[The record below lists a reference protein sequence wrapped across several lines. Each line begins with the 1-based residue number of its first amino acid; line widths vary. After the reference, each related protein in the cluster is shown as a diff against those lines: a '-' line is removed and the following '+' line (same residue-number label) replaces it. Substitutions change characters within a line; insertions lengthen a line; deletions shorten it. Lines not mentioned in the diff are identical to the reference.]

1 MIWSRRVHRGSIEAA
16 HLTHPDRRPANDCH
30 FANLPLGVRSG
41 MANTQGI
48 KALRLPLTPV
58 PLDALNA
65 EGLPYGKVCIWCLR
79 HQQLTDRVAR

>member
-1 MIWSRRVHRGSIEAA
+1 
-16 HLTHPDRRPANDCH
+16 
-30 FANLPLGVRSG
+30 